1 MFIKKFKALLKEVF
15 YNADDKFD
23 LYAAYYRI
31 FYYYPFGRK
40 RIRLPKEVTPP
51 VTAVKCTA
59 QLDPEG
65 QKHQSFLYAPVKPL
79 KWLYFKRKFAFRVG
93 PNSPWLLLPR
103 LTPWETKDGQT
114 KFGLNYTFVKR
125 LSFTESAFIEF
136 ITWI

>member
-1 MFIKKFKALLKEVF
+1 MFIKKLKALLKKVF

-40 RIRLPKEVTPP
+40 RIRLPKEVTPR
-51 VTAVKCTA
+51 VNAVKCTA
-59 QLDPEG
+59 YLDSESRPHE
-65 QKHQSFLYAPVKPL
+65 SFLYAPVKPL
-79 KWLYFKRKFAFRVG
+79 KWFYWLRKFAFRTG

-103 LTPWETKDGQT
+103 LTPWENKDQA
-114 KFGLNYTFVKR
+114 KFGLNSTFVEK
-125 LSFTESAFIEF
+125 LSFTQRASIEF